1 MYKLMSN
8 KAKNIIEVHMDD
20 ARCFFSFFFPVW
32 QARNSKN
39 NKIINY
45 LFYFILLSLVY
56 FVWLINH

>member
-20 ARCFFSFFFPVW
+20 ARCFFSFFIFSVW

-39 NKIINY
+39 NEIIN
-45 LFYFILLSLVY
+45 
-56 FVWLINH
+56 